1 MDSPRRPDFKKLIAG
16 VAEAFLKEELPFMLI
31 GGQAVLL
38 YGQPRLTEDIDIALG
53 VSPDEL
59 PRVLGVCK
67 ELGLEFLPSD
77 IEAFVR
83 ETFVLPALD
92 NESRI
97 RIDFI
102 FSDLPYERQAI
113 NRSVGVVL
121 EDVTVPFAS
130 PEDLILHKLFSGRPR
145 DLEDIEGVVRI
156 RNEELDWGYIEKWA
170 GEFTSIEGR
179 ENLRE
184 QVRTIRSE
192 HSNRQ

>member
-16 VAEAFLKEELPFMLI
+16 VAETLLKEELPFMLI

-83 ETFVLPALD
+83 ETYVLPVQD
-92 NESRI
+92 KGSRI

-130 PEDLILHKLFSGRPR
+130 AEDLILHKLFSGRPR

-156 RNEELDWGYIEKWA
+156 RNEELDWEYIEKWA
-170 GEFTSIEGR
+170 GEFTSITGR
-179 ENLRE
+179 ENLLE
-184 QVRTIRSE
+184 QVRTIQSE
-192 HSNRQ
+192 HSKPQ

>member
-16 VAEAFLKEELPFMLI
+16 VAEALLKEELPFMLI

-38 YGQPRLTEDIDIALG
+38 HGQPRLTEDIDIALG
-53 VSPDEL
+53 ISPDEL
-59 PRVLGVCK
+59 PRVLGVCE

-83 ETFVLPALD
+83 ETYVLPAQD

-145 DLEDIEGVVRI
+145 DIEDIEGVVRI

-170 GEFTSIEGR
+170 GEFTSIAGR
-179 ENLRE
+179 ENLLE

-192 HSNRQ
+192 HSKGQ